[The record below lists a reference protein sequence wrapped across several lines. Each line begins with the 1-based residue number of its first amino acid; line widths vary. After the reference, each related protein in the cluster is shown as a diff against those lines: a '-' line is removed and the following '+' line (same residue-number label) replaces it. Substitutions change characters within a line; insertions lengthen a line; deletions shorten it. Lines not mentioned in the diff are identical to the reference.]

1 MLKVHVLDQL
11 HHHRSNVAHGVEVP
25 AGARL
30 LFTNGQVGTK
40 PDGST
45 PEATAEQV
53 EVIFDRLK
61 AVLKAADMT
70 LNDIVRFDVYV
81 TDRADIDPFA
91 EVRDRIIGD
100 HKAGGDAACR
110 QRAGPS
116 GTEDRDRGRRRKGGL
131 TPASAGGVFDLGRVG
146 L

>member
-11 HHHRSNVAHGVEVP
+11 HHHRSNVAHGVQVP

-53 EVIFDRLK
+53 EVIFERLM

-81 TDRADIDPFA
+81 TDRAHIDPFA
-91 EVRDRIIGD
+91 DVRDRVMGD
-100 HKAGGDAACR
+100 HKPGATLLVVNGLARPELKIEIEAVAAKV
-110 QRAGPS
+110 
-116 GTEDRDRGRRRKGGL
+116 D
-131 TPASAGGVFDLGRVG
+131 
-146 L
+146 

>member
-1 MLKVHVLDQL
+1 MLKVHVLDEL

-53 EVIFDRLK
+53 EVIFERLK

-91 EVRDRIIGD
+91 EVRDRVMGD
-100 HKAGGDAACR
+100 HKPGATLLVVNGLARPQLKIEIEAVAAKV
-110 QRAGPS
+110 
-116 GTEDRDRGRRRKGGL
+116 D
-131 TPASAGGVFDLGRVG
+131 
-146 L
+146 

>member
-1 MLKVHVLDQL
+1 MLTVHVLDQL

-70 LNDIVRFDVYV
+70 LNDIVCFDFYV

-91 EVRDRIIGD
+91 EVRDRIMGD
-100 HKAGGDAACR
+100 HKPGATLLVVNGLARPELKIEIEAVAAKV
-110 QRAGPS
+110 
-116 GTEDRDRGRRRKGGL
+116 D
-131 TPASAGGVFDLGRVG
+131 
-146 L
+146 

>member
-1 MLKVHVLDQL
+1 MLKVHLLDQL

-70 LNDIVRFDVYV
+70 LYDIVRFDVYV

-91 EVRDRIIGD
+91 EVRDRIMGD
-100 HKAGGDAACR
+100 HKPGATLLVVNGLARPELKIEIEAVAAKV
-110 QRAGPS
+110 
-116 GTEDRDRGRRRKGGL
+116 D
-131 TPASAGGVFDLGRVG
+131 
-146 L
+146 

>member
-70 LNDIVRFDVYV
+70 LYDIVRFNVYV

-91 EVRDRIIGD
+91 EVRDRIMGD
-100 HKAGGDAACR
+100 HKPGATLLVVNGLARPELKIEIEAVAAKV
-110 QRAGPS
+110 
-116 GTEDRDRGRRRKGGL
+116 D
-131 TPASAGGVFDLGRVG
+131 
-146 L
+146 

>member
-1 MLKVHVLDQL
+1 M
-11 HHHRSNVAHGVEVP
+11 P
-25 AGARL
+25 ARARL

-70 LNDIVRFDVYV
+70 LNDIVCFDFYV

-91 EVRDRIIGD
+91 EVRDRIMGD
-100 HKAGGDAACR
+100 HKPGATLLVVNGLARPELKIEIEAVAAKV
-110 QRAGPS
+110 
-116 GTEDRDRGRRRKGGL
+116 D
-131 TPASAGGVFDLGRVG
+131 
-146 L
+146 

>member
-45 PEATAEQV
+45 PEVTAEQV

-61 AVLKAADMT
+61 AVLKAAAMT

-91 EVRDRIIGD
+91 ECATGSWAIT
-100 HKAGGDAACR
+100 
-110 QRAGPS
+110 S
-116 GTEDRDRGRRRKGGL
+116 RGRRSLSSTGWPVRN
-131 TPASAGGVFDLGRVG
+131 
-146 L
+146 

>member
-70 LNDIVRFDVYV
+70 LNDIVCFDFYV

-91 EVRDRIIGD
+91 EVRDRIMGD
-100 HKAGGDAACR
+100 HKPGATLLVVNGLARPELKIEIEAVAAKV
-110 QRAGPS
+110 
-116 GTEDRDRGRRRKGGL
+116 D
-131 TPASAGGVFDLGRVG
+131 
-146 L
+146 

>member
-70 LNDIVRFDVYV
+70 LNDIVCFDFYV

-91 EVRDRIIGD
+91 EVRDRIMGD
-100 HKAGGDAACR
+100 HKPGATLLVVNGLARPELKIEIGAVAAKV
-110 QRAGPS
+110 
-116 GTEDRDRGRRRKGGL
+116 D
-131 TPASAGGVFDLGRVG
+131 
-146 L
+146 

>member
-45 PEATAEQV
+45 PEATAERV

-81 TDRADIDPFA
+81 IDRADIDPFA
-91 EVRDRIIGD
+91 EVRDRIMGD
-100 HKAGGDAACR
+100 HTPGATQLVVHGLARPELKIEIEAVAA
-110 QRAGPS
+110 
-116 GTEDRDRGRRRKGGL
+116 K
-131 TPASAGGVFDLGRVG
+131 VG
-146 L
+146 

>member
-81 TDRADIDPFA
+81 TDRTDIDPFA
-91 EVRDRIIGD
+91 EVRDRIMGD
-100 HKAGGDAACR
+100 HKPGATLLVVNGLARPELKIEIEAVAAKV
-110 QRAGPS
+110 
-116 GTEDRDRGRRRKGGL
+116 D
-131 TPASAGGVFDLGRVG
+131 
-146 L
+146 

>member
-40 PDGST
+40 PDGSA

-61 AVLKAADMT
+61 AVLKDDDLT
-70 LNDIVRFDVYV
+70 LNDIVRFDVYA
-81 TDRADIDPFA
+81 TDRTDIDRFA
-91 EVRDRIIGD
+91 EMRDWILGD
-100 HKAGGDAACR
+100 HKPGAT
-110 QRAGPS
+110 QLVVN
-116 GTEDRDRGRRRKGGL
+116 GL
-131 TPASAGGVFDLGRVG
+131 ARPELKIEIEAVAEKVD
-146 L
+146 

>member
-45 PEATAEQV
+45 PEVTAEQV

-81 TDRADIDPFA
+81 IDQADIDPFA
-91 EVRDRIIGD
+91 EVRDRIMGD
-100 HKAGGDAACR
+100 HKPGATQLVVNGLARPELKIEIEAIAAKV
-110 QRAGPS
+110 
-116 GTEDRDRGRRRKGGL
+116 D
-131 TPASAGGVFDLGRVG
+131 
-146 L
+146 

>member
-45 PEATAEQV
+45 LEATAEQV

-70 LNDIVRFDVYV
+70 LNDIVCFDFYV
-81 TDRADIDPFA
+81 TDRANIDPFA
-91 EVRDRIIGD
+91 EVRDRIMGD
-100 HKAGGDAACR
+100 HKPGAKLLVVNGLARPELKIEIEAVAAKV
-110 QRAGPS
+110 
-116 GTEDRDRGRRRKGGL
+116 D
-131 TPASAGGVFDLGRVG
+131 
-146 L
+146 

>member
-1 MLKVHVLDQL
+1 MLKVHLLDQL

-91 EVRDRIIGD
+91 EVRDRIMGD
-100 HKAGGDAACR
+100 HKPGATLLVVNGLARPELKIEIEAVAAKV
-110 QRAGPS
+110 
-116 GTEDRDRGRRRKGGL
+116 D
-131 TPASAGGVFDLGRVG
+131 
-146 L
+146 

>member
-1 MLKVHVLDQL
+1 MLNVHVLDQL

-70 LNDIVRFDVYV
+70 LNDIVCFDFYV

-91 EVRDRIIGD
+91 EVRDRIMGD
-100 HKAGGDAACR
+100 HKPGATLLVVNGLARPELKIEIEAVAAKV
-110 QRAGPS
+110 
-116 GTEDRDRGRRRKGGL
+116 D
-131 TPASAGGVFDLGRVG
+131 
-146 L
+146 

>member
-1 MLKVHVLDQL
+1 MLNVHVLDQL

-91 EVRDRIIGD
+91 EVRDRIMGD
-100 HKAGGDAACR
+100 HKPGATLLVVNGLARPELKIEIEAVAAKV
-110 QRAGPS
+110 
-116 GTEDRDRGRRRKGGL
+116 D
-131 TPASAGGVFDLGRVG
+131 
-146 L
+146 

>member
-1 MLKVHVLDQL
+1 MLNVDVLDQL

-70 LNDIVRFDVYV
+70 LNDIVCFDFYV

-91 EVRDRIIGD
+91 EVRDRIMGD
-100 HKAGGDAACR
+100 HKPGATLLVVNGLARPELKIEIEVVAAKV
-110 QRAGPS
+110 
-116 GTEDRDRGRRRKGGL
+116 D
-131 TPASAGGVFDLGRVG
+131 
-146 L
+146 

>member
-91 EVRDRIIGD
+91 EVRDRIMGD
-100 HKAGGDAACR
+100 HKPGATLLVVNGLARPELKIEIEAVAAKV
-110 QRAGPS
+110 
-116 GTEDRDRGRRRKGGL
+116 D
-131 TPASAGGVFDLGRVG
+131 
-146 L
+146 

>member
-45 PEATAEQV
+45 PEATAEQG
-53 EVIFDRLK
+53 EVIFNRLK

-91 EVRDRIIGD
+91 EVRDRIMGD
-100 HKAGGDAACR
+100 HKPGATLLVVNGLARPELKIEIEAVAAKV
-110 QRAGPS
+110 
-116 GTEDRDRGRRRKGGL
+116 D
-131 TPASAGGVFDLGRVG
+131 
-146 L
+146 